1 MRLSAR
7 RPPPQK
13 EESHRPPLVDVI
25 EEMELLDGESV
36 ILARRDDGL
45 HIDTRT
51 PSVSDEI
58 AALPGFG
65 KERQGLEGPLG
76 IVRQKNIHDV
86 IITGIF
92 LSLPRP

>member
-1 MRLSAR
+1 
-7 RPPPQK
+7 
-13 EESHRPPLVDVI
+13 
-25 EEMELLDGESV
+25 MELFDAERV

-58 AALPGFG
+58 AALAGFG

-76 IVRQKNIHDV
+76 IV
-86 IITGIF
+86 G
-92 LSLPRP
+92 